1 MPEVLKG
8 VQIGQRLVPS
18 FLVPRS
24 GLKSMC
30 NSCVSVHRSATHS
43 EQRFAPLKVR
53 YHIETKPDLVRADER
68 GKLHGRSH
76 NLICGSARQI
86 YRG

>member
-30 NSCVSVHRSATHS
+30 NSCVSVHRSA
-43 EQRFAPLKVR
+43 RKVPVFGA
-53 YHIETKPDLVRADER
+53 E
-68 GKLHGRSH
+68 
-76 NLICGSARQI
+76 ICTSKSSLS
-86 YRG
+86 Y